1 MFRETCMFVFC
12 FLFLDENRS
21 RRSGGSQE
29 SMFLSDLQL
38 VFAKLRQRGSN
49 DVVFQVRSL
58 SRWALPIL

>member
-21 RRSGGSQE
+21 RRAGGSQE

-58 SRWALPIL
+58 SR